1 MFCNLNFA
9 SLTEALDSRLKPSN
23 GQDKHLRV
31 MKYVGLR
38 EIWPEVERF
47 GKAKFL
53 GDIYI
58 SVRERKGSEYSEKH
72 SKV

>member
-1 MFCNLNFA
+1 
-9 SLTEALDSRLKPSN
+9 
-23 GQDKHLRV
+23 

-58 SVRERKGSEYSEKH
+58 SVRERKGSEYLEKH